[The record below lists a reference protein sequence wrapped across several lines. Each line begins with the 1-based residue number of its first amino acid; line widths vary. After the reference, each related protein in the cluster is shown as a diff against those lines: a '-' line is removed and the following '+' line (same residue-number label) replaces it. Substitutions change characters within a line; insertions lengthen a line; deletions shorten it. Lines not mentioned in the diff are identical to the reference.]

1 MSILS
6 DWQQL
11 AIHSHYQ
18 TANAILDRL
27 HAGSASEASQGLEAL
42 IEAMGRSEKRAI
54 QSQLIRLMSHI
65 IKWNEQPE
73 MRSVSW
79 SITIQS
85 ARDEIEDIQEE
96 VPSLNQDFIDSI
108 WEKCFQRAVR
118 YAETEMG
125 VQCEG
130 VSLSWEEVFQTEY
143 RFVKPT

>member
-1 MSILS
+1 MSTLS

-27 HAGSASEASQGLEAL
+27 QAGSPSEASQGLEVL

-73 MRSVSW
+73 LRSASW

-96 VPSLNQDFIDSI
+96 VPSLNRDFIESI

-118 YAETEMG
+118 YAESEMG
-125 VQCEG
+125 IQGQVS
-130 VSLSWEEVFQTEY
+130 SLSWEQVFETEY